1 MDSNLELQKTRRPFF
16 NPEFFAVIG
25 VVIFASILAML
36 SAGWFWLKTD
46 TGDQFLEHLCTWT
59 LADYGVEFMVPFC
72 SKYQIVDL
80 KPVIYLYPEKET
92 DVNVKLDY
100 YGKLTTTYPAYKS
113 SWKVKAFPD
122 GHLVNSTDNKEYSY
136 LFWEGVD
143 KDATYDLS
151 KGFVIKGS
159 DTAGFLQDKLSKLG
173 LTPKEYNEFIVY
185 WLPKMQDNEYNLIH
199 FASKEEY
206 DDRARLNISPEPDSM
221 LRVFMVYKALDNE
234 VDVAPQQLETFE
246 RKGFSVVEWGGSE
259 VK

>member
-1 MDSNLELQKTRRPFF
+1 MDANQEPSRQRKPFLNLEF
-16 NPEFFAVIG
+16 I
-25 VVIFASILAML
+25 VVVALIILASILIML

-46 TGDQFLEHLCTWT
+46 AGDQFLEHLCTWT
-59 LADYGVEFMVPFC
+59 LADSGVAFMVPFC
-72 SKYQIVDL
+72 SKYQTFAA
-80 KPVIYLYPEKET
+80 KPVIYLYPEETT

-113 SWKVKAFPD
+113 GWKVKAFPD
-122 GHLVNSTDNKEYSY
+122 GSLVNSIDNKEYSY

-143 KDATYDLS
+143 NEATYDLS
-151 KGFVIKGS
+151 KGFVVKGA
-159 DTAGFLQDKLSKLG
+159 DTAEFLQDMLSKLG

-206 DDRARLNISPEPDSM
+206 YDRARLNISPEPDSM
-221 LRVFMVYKALDNE
+221 LRVFMVYKALNTKVE
-234 VDVAPQQLETFE
+234 VQEQLLPSFE

-259 VK
+259 LR